1 MVLQNLLCIEI
12 NIYIYIYIYQR
23 TVWRICIMMLGC
35 EGLSCNPPKIAVDK
49 GALLQIQHTIK
60 TRG

>member
-1 MVLQNLLCIEI
+1 MVLQNLLYIEI
-12 NIYIYIYIYQR
+12 NIYNLYIYQR

-60 TRG
+60 TCG

>member
-1 MVLQNLLCIEI
+1 
-12 NIYIYIYIYQR
+12 
-23 TVWRICIMMLGC
+23 MMLVC
-35 EGLSCNPPKIAVDK
+35 EGLSFNPPKIAVDK

>member
-1 MVLQNLLCIEI
+1 
-12 NIYIYIYIYQR
+12 
-23 TVWRICIMMLGC
+23 MMLGC

-49 GALLQIQHTIK
+49 GALLQIQRTIK